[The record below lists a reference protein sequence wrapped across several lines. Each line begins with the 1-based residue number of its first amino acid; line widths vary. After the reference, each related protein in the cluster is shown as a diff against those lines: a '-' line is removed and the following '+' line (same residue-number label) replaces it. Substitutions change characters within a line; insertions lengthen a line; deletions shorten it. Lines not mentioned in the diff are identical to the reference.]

1 MFTSRS
7 KGLTLLI
14 TLYDDTEHT
23 VFLSLSCSCYSF
35 LCFISCNFFA
45 AYPRTQLFST
55 RAPRYHEGALAAGD
69 KQSLYRRP
77 ILVDPYTALL
87 LPSMTKLFKSICYA
101 TSSAASTVEFFALSN
116 SLVSCRPI
124 NPFCPTH
131 GLPQIFPISRRL
143 SLKSANTIFLS
154 TSHE

>member
-1 MFTSRS
+1 MFTGRS
-7 KGLTLLI
+7 NGLTLLI

-23 VFLSLSCSCYSF
+23 VFLSLSCSCHSF
-35 LCFISCNFFA
+35 LWFFSCKLFA
-45 AYPRTQLFST
+45 AHPRAQLFRT
-55 RAPRYHEGALAAGD
+55 RAPRCEGALAAGD

-87 LPSMTKLFKSICYA
+87 LPSMTKLFESICYA
-101 TSSAASTVEFFALSN
+101 TSSAASTVKFFSLSN
-116 SLVSCRPI
+116 SLVNHRPI

-154 TSHE
+154 TSYE